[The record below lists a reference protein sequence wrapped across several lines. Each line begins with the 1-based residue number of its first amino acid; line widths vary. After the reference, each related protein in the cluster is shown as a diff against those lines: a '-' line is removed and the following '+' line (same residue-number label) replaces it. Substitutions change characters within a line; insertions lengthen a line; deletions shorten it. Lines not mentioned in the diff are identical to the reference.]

1 VPVTVLLFVISN
13 QANVP
18 APLTADAAPVYKQES
33 VIFGLPSRLIIPK
46 ISVDVPIEQVGIT
59 KEGDMDVPKG
69 REEAGWY
76 KKGPRPGERGSS
88 VITAHYGWWDHQ
100 SGAFNKL
107 HQLQPGDKIYVKD
120 KKGET
125 TVFVMRG
132 SRSYDP
138 DADATSVF
146 KSRDGKSHLNLITC
160 EGFWDEDQ
168 KSYSNRLV
176 VFADL
181 EET

>member
-1 VPVTVLLFVISN
+1 VPVAVLLFVINN
-13 QANVP
+13 QANAP
-18 APLTADAAPVYKQES
+18 APLTADAAPVYKQEN
-33 VIFGLPSRLIIPK
+33 VISGLPLRLKIPK
-46 ISVDVPIEQVGIT
+46 INVDAPVEQVGIT

-69 REEAGWY
+69 PSNAGWY
-76 KKGPRPGERGSS
+76 NKGPRPGENGSS
-88 VITAHYGWWDHQ
+88 VIAAHYGWRGDQ
-100 SGAFNKL
+100 PAAFDNL
-107 HQLQPGDKIYVKD
+107 HQLRAGDKIYVKD

-125 TVFVMRG
+125 TAFVVRG

-138 DADATSVF
+138 NADTTSVF

-160 EGFWDEDQ
+160 EGSWDKDQ
-168 KSYSNRLV
+168 KSYSERLV